1 MIGGRGTPAVQLWET
16 PDALALNFADVTSSD
31 LLSGD
36 TRPQFVGVP
45 VLNLSGAVATDLR
58 AEVVEDDVFE
68 ATSLALPAL
77 PPGGMTKLTFA
88 LRLTAPPGVGDSTR
102 TVHLRVGSADLDAR
116 YEATLDL
123 PVVDPAATHRESFRS
138 AVDHSAQY
146 FGLVPPSDFQPDR
159 AYGVVL
165 TLHGAGVEGIGQA
178 QAYSAK
184 DWTYI
189 AAATNRRPFGFDWE
203 EWGRADALEVLD
215 HVQRTFATDATRVY
229 LTGHSM
235 GGHGTWNVGVH
246 NPGRFATL
254 GPSAGWSSFY
264 SYTGDPV
271 PTGPFGRA
279 RASSST
285 NDYLRNLSRRGI
297 YIIHGDADDNVPVRE
312 ARDMRTNLMGV
323 TDDVVYH
330 EQPGAGHWW
339 DGEASAGAD
348 CVDWPP
354 LFEFMQAHTLDP
366 LETDF
371 EFRTPG
377 PWVTPTHSFVTLRS
391 AESADAD
398 CVVGAARDGDAITLT
413 TQNVRSLELDGDAL
427 SGLGITRVSVD
438 GTEVPV
444 MPGALPVGPQTGK
457 RPGLNGPMNEVY
469 ARPFCYVYP
478 DASPGYAAYAAYQL
492 SYWAII
498 GNGQACAL
506 PRSLLTARIEAGY
519 NLIHVGPTRR
529 DCRAC
534 RRGRRLGQRRRRP
547 SVGGQTFPR
556 ASMAFVYRGGRR
568 RAPAGRA
575 ERHRAGAS
583 GRSTPSNR
591 SARGA
596 VCRTTCCSA
605 ATPGWPPGSSTRRGR
620 CPFGSPG
627 RPGSAICASCAYVE
641 VPFVSDSLRCQRPR
655 WSRPRPRGPRAG
667 VLGAQR
673 RGRRRRGTVPARTRG
688 SEARRAAAPP
698 GDGGPGGEVRAGRPG
713 ARPWAAAPGAVSSR
727 AVRTSGGEGGTGG
740 TGGSVGGEGGAP
752 ESAAP
757 AAAARWAASRPI
769 GRGARPRCRRRRPR
783 DRRRQLPERGQRE
796 PARRR
801 RRRSRATPATRA
813 TPISTACPI
822 ARICAPCST
831 CGPWTRTATA
841 WAISAT
847 CAPRSPIP
855 RSATR
860 TATARATPARTPATR
875 TRTACACPTT
885 TARRSPIA
893 SSSTAT
899 ETAAATPVTSARTR
913 RTSASSTWM
922 ATAMGDACDLCPAVA
937 DDGFSHRDGDGDGFA
952 PCAGDCDDSQR
963 DVGPGAGERCNAAD
977 DDCDG
982 RTDEDFP

>member
-1 MIGGRGTPAVQLWET
+1 MRRSFGGLSLLLLLNACGDAGGGGGAGGAAGGAGGSGGSIMAPDAGPGGAGGDVTDAGPGGAEPDFSSHAGEVGVHDAAPEPDAALAPPQAAAEWTAVSVPTWRVATVGAEDEVLAFVEEGSFRFPDLGRDFRGVDWSDATPDENGGLGAFPPAILYATAIVTVDADKTLILRADNGVAAYVGGVPQPADIYGSGRMRVPLALKAGENVVVLRMIGGRGTPAVQLWET

-68 ATSLALPAL
+68 ATSLSVPAL

-88 LRLTAPPGVGDSTR
+88 LRLKASPGAVGETR
-102 TVHLRVGSADLDAR
+102 TVHLRVGSADLAAR
-116 YEATLDL
+116 YDATLDL

-138 AVDHSAQY
+138 DVDGSAQY
-146 FGLVPPSDFQPDR
+146 FGLVPPSGFQPDR

-285 NDYLRNLSRRGI
+285 NDYLNNLSRRGV

-323 TDDVVYH
+323 TDDVGYH

-339 DGEASAGAD
+339 DGEAAAGAD

-398 CVVGAARDGDAITLT
+398 CVVESSREGDTVALT
-413 TQNVRSLELDGDAL
+413 TTNVRSLTLDGDAL
-427 SGLGITRVSVD
+427 GGLGVTTVTVN
-438 GTEVPV
+438 GEAVPV
-444 MPGALPVGPQTGK
+444 GPGALPVGPQDGK

-469 ARPFCYVYP
+469 RRPFCWVYP
-478 DASPGYAAYAAYQL
+478 DDAPGYAAYAAYQT

-498 GNGQACAL
+498 GNGQSCAL
-506 PRSLLTARIEAGY
+506 PRSRLTARIEAGY
-519 NLIHVGPTRR
+519 NLIHLGPTPGQLSGVPAGLSW
-529 DCRAC
+529 DNGGASIG
-534 RRGRRLGQRRRRP
+534 GRE
-547 SVGGQTFPR
+547 FPR
-556 ASMAFVYRGGRR
+556 ATIAFVFAAPDGEHLHAVLSAPLRGERTLYAIEPFSSRGGLPDYLLFSGNTGL
-568 RAPAGRA
+568 AAGFFD
-575 ERHRAGAS
+575 
-583 GRSTPSNR
+583 
-591 SARGA
+591 
-596 VCRTTCCSA
+596 
-605 ATPGWPPGSSTRRGR
+605 AT
-620 CPFGSPG
+620 
-627 RPGSAICASCAYVE
+627 
-641 VPFVSDSLRCQRPR
+641 
-655 WSRPRPRGPRAG
+655 
-667 VLGAQR
+667 
-673 RGRRRRGTVPARTRG
+673 
-688 SEARRAAAPP
+688 
-698 GDGGPGGEVRAGRPG
+698 
-713 ARPWAAAPGAVSSR
+713 WA
-727 AVRTSGGEGGTGG
+727 
-740 TGGSVGGEGGAP
+740 
-752 ESAAP
+752 
-757 AAAARWAASRPI
+757 
-769 GRGARPRCRRRRPR
+769 
-783 DRRRQLPERGQRE
+783 LP
-796 PARRR
+796 
-801 RRRSRATPATRA
+801 
-813 TPISTACPI
+813 
-822 ARICAPCST
+822 
-831 CGPWTRTATA
+831 
-841 WAISAT
+841 
-847 CAPRSPIP
+847 
-855 RSATR
+855 
-860 TATARATPARTPATR
+860 
-875 TRTACACPTT
+875 
-885 TARRSPIA
+885 
-893 SSSTAT
+893 
-899 ETAAATPVTSARTR
+899 
-913 RTSASSTWM
+913 
-922 ATAMGDACDLCPAVA
+922 
-937 DDGFSHRDGDGDGFA
+937 
-952 PCAGDCDDSQR
+952 
-963 DVGPGAGERCNAAD
+963 
-977 DDCDG
+977 
-982 RTDEDFP
+982 